1 MIKILFLIER
11 LTGGGAE
18 KVLCNLVNHMDQT
31 KFEITVQTIW
41 PYEASKYLVPGI
53 RYKAMYPSES
63 SINRFRYRAEA
74 ESGLAYRL
82 HIKDDYD
89 VECAYLEMGPTKI
102 MASSTNKKAKK
113 LAWVHCDLTRA
124 IADPQTYV
132 EKTASWYSKFDRIV
146 CVSQNVKAS
155 FDRFFHSAYP
165 SDVLHNVIEEDVIR
179 EKSLALLPGVSKR
192 RLTMLAVGTM
202 YPPKNYPRL
211 LRTHQTILE
220 EGIEHDLWILGD
232 GEQRPQIEQFIQE
245 NKLQESVKLF
255 GFQNNPYPYM
265 KVADVIVCSSNYE
278 GFSTVITES
287 TILGKAIVT
296 TDCSGMREILGDSEF
311 GLVTEN
317 SDEAFYEG
325 VKRMLSDPNLRE
337 EYARRA
343 AIRGN
348 HFSTG
353 NLVSRTENYFERLV
367 QNEL

>member
-31 KFEITVQTIW
+31 KFEITVQTVW

-53 RYKAMYPSES
+53 RYKVMYPSES
-63 SINRFRYRAEA
+63 RINRFRYRVDA

-82 HIKDDYD
+82 HIKADYD
-89 VECAYLEMGPTKI
+89 IECAYLEMGPTKI

-124 IADPQTYV
+124 ITDPQAYV
-132 EKTASWYSKFDRIV
+132 EKTTPWYAKFDRIV
-146 CVSQNVKAS
+146 CVSRNVKAS
-155 FDRFFHSAYP
+155 FDSFFHSKYP
-165 SDVLHNVIEEDVIR
+165 SDVLYNVIEDNVIR
-179 EKSLALLPGVSKR
+179 EKSLAQVTGVGKR

-211 LRTHQTILE
+211 LRTHQAILE
-220 EGIEHDLWILGD
+220 AGIEHDLWILGD

-245 NKLQESVKLF
+245 NKLQESVRLF
-255 GFQNNPYPYM
+255 GFQDNPYPYM
-265 KVADVIVCSSNYE
+265 KAADVIVCSSNYE

-317 SDEAFYEG
+317 SDEAFCEG

-343 AIRGN
+343 AIQGN

-353 NLVSRTENYFERLV
+353 NLVSRTEKYFERLV